1 MAQKGHSLD
10 GTSTFNEWLASV
22 VAAISTIINHGD
34 HTNTFA
40 KCGMHQN
47 IMLVRQA
54 LQQHV
59 RPEMYQKREIPSIA
73 ELDEYVKKTHVIHP
87 WLFSTPWPKAATPVH
102 EVRPLKRLNTKT
114 TIA

>member
-1 MAQKGHSLD
+1 MNIVWPKKVSID
-10 GTSTFNEWLASV
+10 GTSSFNEWLASV

-59 RPEMYQKREIPSIA
+59 RPEMYQKREIPLQNWMSM
-73 ELDEYVKKTHVIHP
+73 L
-87 WLFSTPWPKAATPVH
+87 
-102 EVRPLKRLNTKT
+102 VRKHM
-114 TIA
+114 